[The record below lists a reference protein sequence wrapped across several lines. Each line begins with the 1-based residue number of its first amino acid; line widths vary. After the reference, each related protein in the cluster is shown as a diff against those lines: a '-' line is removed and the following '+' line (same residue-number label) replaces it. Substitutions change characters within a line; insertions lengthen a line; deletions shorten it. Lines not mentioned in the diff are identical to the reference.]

1 MSYLTGR
8 AVVITGAGRGIGRAC
23 AQLAAA
29 QGASVVV
36 NDTDAAPAQTVA
48 DEIAASGGRA
58 VAHPGDVSRW
68 ADAEA
73 LIARCVDEFGAIDG
87 LINNAG
93 RFALGDADELDETGV
108 DEMVDTNVIGVI
120 ACTSSAL
127 RRMIPQRR
135 GAIVNVVSGAHFGI
149 PHMSVYGATKGAVA
163 SLTYSWSLEVAEAQV
178 RVNAIS
184 PLAKTRMTA
193 ATAAWYRE
201 HGLGLIDYENSPDP
215 ARNAPVAVFLLSDA
229 AAGLTGQI
237 LRIEGDQ
244 LAVVAHPAVREP
256 VLTGDW
262 TVEAV
267 DRAFRGPLRDKL
279 VPVGM
284 APLLRAE
291 YLDGASSFWSGDGTG
306 SAASAEPSAADQD
319 ALPQPPSLD
328 PEISGVLDTM
338 ALSQIDW
345 EKADPGQIPA
355 IRAALAR
362 PDDRR
367 GHEGLTFQ
375 DIELGIGPA
384 GVLRARLIRPAA
396 EDSLPCLYWM
406 HGGGYFS
413 GSAFERDDRLT
424 TWARDVGIAVVSVEY
439 RLAPESPYPAPFDD
453 CWAGLVGLVAKAR
466 EFGVDP
472 ARIGVGGGSAGGG
485 LAAAVALAARDRGGP
500 PLAFQLLLYPMIDD
514 RGTTESSRIQ
524 VPLWP
529 RAANQLGWGAYLGSA
544 AASPGV
550 PAYAAPAHAV
560 HLRGLPPTYLCVGT
574 ADLFRDEN
582 VEYARRL
589 MRDGAEVELH
599 VLRGAPH
606 GFHTLAPASKV
617 ARRSLADAGRFL
629 REIAGRHAE
638 PPTGPDLGKELPCPS
653 SV

>member
-1 MSYLTGR
+1 MPYLTGR
-8 AVVITGAGRGIGRAC
+8 VVAVTGAGRGIGRAC
-23 AQLAAA
+23 ALLAAA
-29 QGASVVV
+29 EGASVVV
-36 NDTDAAPAQTVA
+36 NDADAAPAQAVA
-48 DEIAASGGRA
+48 DEITAGGGRA
-58 VAHPGDVSRW
+58 VAHPGDVARW
-68 ADAEA
+68 AEAEA
-73 LIARCVDEFGAIDG
+73 LIARCVDEFGSIDG
-87 LINNAG
+87 LVNNAG
-93 RFALGDADELDETGV
+93 RFALADAAELDEPGV
-108 DEMVDTNVIGVI
+108 AELVDTNVIGVI
-120 ACTSSAL
+120 AVTSSAL

-149 PHMSVYGATKGAVA
+149 PHMSVYAATKGAVA
-163 SLTYSWSLEVAEAQV
+163 SLTYSWSLEAAQAQV

-201 HGLGLIDYENSPDP
+201 RGLPPIDYENSPDP

-267 DRAFRGPLRDKL
+267 DRAIQGPLRGKL

-291 YLDGASSFWSGDGTG
+291 YLDGASPFWDGHGAG
-306 SAASAEPSAADQD
+306 SASAAGPAARDPGTL
-319 ALPQPPSLD
+319 LPPPPLD
-328 PEISGVLDTM
+328 PEISAVLDTM
-338 ALSQIDW
+338 AVGQVDW
-345 EKADPGQIPA
+345 ERADPGQIPA
-355 IRAALAR
+355 IRAALRR
-362 PDDRR
+362 PDGLGDHDR
-367 GHEGLTFQ
+367 LTAD
-375 DIELGIGPA
+375 DIELGNGPA
-384 GVLRARLIRPAA
+384 GALRARLIRPAA
-396 EDSLPCLYWM
+396 AASVPCLYWM

-424 TWARDVGIAVVSVEY
+424 TWAAAAGIAVVSVEY
-439 RLAPESPYPAPFDD
+439 RLAPESPYPGPFDD
-453 CWAGLVGLVAKAR
+453 CWAGLIGLAGQAR
-466 EFGVDP
+466 ELGIDP

-514 RGTTESSRIQ
+514 RGTTESSRMR

-529 RAANQLGWGAYLGSA
+529 RAANQLGWGAYLGPA

-550 PAYAAPAHAV
+550 PAYAAPARAADLH
-560 HLRGLPPTYLCVGT
+560 GLPPAYLCVGT

-589 MRDGAEVELH
+589 MRDGVEVELH
-599 VLRGAPH
+599 VHRGVPH
-606 GFHTLAPASKV
+606 GFHVLAPASKA

-629 REIAGRHAE
+629 REVAGCGAE
-638 PPTGPDLGKELPCPS
+638 PPAVSGAGKELP
-653 SV
+653 